1 MITGIGSLI
10 QREAVYESTPG
21 LTQRRDEKIDVK
33 IRFPF
38 RIITHTIRNY
48 TEEGGGGEDS
58 QSCNSIVSVGG
69 FALAVKR
76 E

>member
-10 QREAVYESTPG
+10 QRVAVYESTPG

-38 RIITHTIRNY
+38 RIITHTIQNY

-58 QSCNSIVSVGG
+58 PSGNSIVSVGG